1 MKAHTSLP
9 MLEPKLLVAKHSSGA
24 CQRAAQLLS
33 GWTMALLRVVTRA
46 GGSA

>member
-9 MLEPKLLVAKHSSGA
+9 MLELTLLVAKHSSGP

-33 GWTMALLRVVTRA
+33 GWTMVLFRVVTRA
-46 GGSA
+46 GGSM